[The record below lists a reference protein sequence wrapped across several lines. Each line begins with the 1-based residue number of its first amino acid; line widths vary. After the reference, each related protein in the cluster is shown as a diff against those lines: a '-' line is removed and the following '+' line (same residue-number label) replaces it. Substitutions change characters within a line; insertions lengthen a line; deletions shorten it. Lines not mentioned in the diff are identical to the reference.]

1 MTRIIYR
8 ILDETLKSPTLT
20 ALKEVSFFGGC
31 EVLFLYKVP
40 FLITYFFFNLLT
52 KHSIS
57 ILPDYLYSS
66 PVSVQRVN
74 TALLHINLTSL
85 MYSKFF

>member
-8 ILDETLKSPTLT
+8 ILDETPKSPTLT
-20 ALKEVSFFGGC
+20 ALKEVSFFGGW

-52 KHSIS
+52 KDSIS
-57 ILPDYLYSS
+57 ILSDYLYSS